1 MKTTN
6 QCSECGAEIDSRSK
20 MPCPACLMKLGMQSW
35 GTPSPSL
42 DSPSIS
48 DVPVTMDQST
58 GGFDAKVASIIESQF
73 PGLEILGLLGQG
85 GMGMVFKAR
94 QTSLD
99 RVVAIKVIRSDTE
112 HREAFEIRFSR
123 EARALASLNHP
134 NIVTVHDFGK
144 TENYFFLMMEFVDGV
159 NIRDLLAGQKI
170 TPREALEIIPQ
181 VCDALQYAH
190 DQGVVHRDIKPEN
203 ILLDKNGRVKIA
215 DYGLAKL
222 VNAEAT
228 SPSLTRT
235 NHVMGTPH
243 YMAPEQVEKPL
254 TVDHRADIYSLGV
267 VIYEMLTGELPLGR
281 FAPPSEK
288 VEVDVRLDQI
298 VLQTLEK
305 EPGLRYQRV
314 SEVKT
319 DFQSVASSQNA
330 RQKPADNANPNSQ
343 QAPVYTAAAQVP
355 IQTEQP
361 NPYGGTPSQFES
373 QNRERQNAASRNAPV
388 NDAYRQQQVGAQKP
402 HQPQQAFTNS
412 PAANQ
417 AYPQHAN
424 PQHTIL
430 QHAYAQNPNAAFNHP
445 YGDQGI
451 SAKPIPKN
459 PPPIFSGIF
468 HHQTYLNALYL
479 LLSFPMGLALFIVT
493 VVGVSAGIPTMII
506 WIGFFILFGAFFM
519 LRSLLAVER
528 GLVQWLLGESIVY
541 RNPVGQQAT
550 MMGKFKTI
558 LQDRSTWWGVL
569 YSLVNFPW
577 SILCFVVV
585 ITFFAIPLFL
595 LAGPILFT
603 QWYYEVNI
611 GSFEID
617 SLPKAIVAAIL
628 GFPIFYVGMKITNV
642 MAFCSRKM
650 SAFFLTRM

>member
-1 MKTTN
+1 MTTIN
-6 QCSECGAEIDSRSK
+6 QCSECGAEIDLRSK

-42 DSPSIS
+42 DSPSIG
-48 DVPVTMDQST
+48 DAPVTMDQSNA
-58 GGFDAKVASIIESQF
+58 GSQFDEKVAAIIESQF

-112 HREAFEIRFSR
+112 HREAFEVRFSR

-144 TENYFFLMMEFVDGV
+144 TDNYFFLMMEFVDGV

-222 VNAEAT
+222 VKGETTA
-228 SPSLTRT
+228 PSLTQT
-235 NHVMGTPH
+235 HHVMGTPH
-243 YMAPEQVEKPL
+243 YMAPEQIEKPL

-281 FAPPSEK
+281 FAPPSQK
-288 VEVDVRLDQI
+288 VEIDVRLDKI
-298 VLQTLEK
+298 VMQTLEK
-305 EPGLRYQRV
+305 EPNLRYQRV

-319 DFQSVASSQNA
+319 DFQSIATAQNESRERA
-330 RQKPADNANPNSQ
+330 HAANQNANP
-343 QAPVYTAAAQVP
+343 APVHS
-355 IQTEQP
+355 EQP

-373 QNRERQNAASRNAPV
+373 KNREHRDEV
-388 NDAYRQQQVGAQKP
+388 NRQQLVGSQKP
-402 HQPQQAFTNS
+402 HQPQQAYAKS
-412 PAANQ
+412 R
-417 AYPQHAN
+417 AN
-424 PQHTIL
+424 P
-430 QHAYAQNPNAAFNHP
+430 NHPLKNP
-445 YGDQGI
+445 YGDESI
-451 SAKPIPKN
+451 TAKEIPKKSL
-459 PPPIFSGIF
+459 PIFPGIF

-479 LLSFPMGLALFIVT
+479 LLSFPMGIALFVVT
-493 VVGVSAGIPTMII
+493 VVGVCAGVPTLIF
-506 WIGFFILFGAFFM
+506 WIGFFILFGAFFT
-519 LRSLLAVER
+519 LRILLAVER
-528 GLVQWLLGESIVY
+528 GMVQWLLGESIVY
-541 RNPVGQQAT
+541 RNPVRQQAT

-558 LQDRSTWWGVL
+558 LKDRSTWWGVV

-577 SILCFVVV
+577 SILCFVIVV
-585 ITFFAIPLFL
+585 TFFAVPLFL
-595 LAGPILFT
+595 LAGPILFV
-603 QWYYEVNI
+603 QWWYEVNI

-617 SLPKAIVAAIL
+617 SIEKAFVAAIL
-628 GFPIFYVGMKITNV
+628 GFPIFYFGMKLTNL
-642 MAFCSRKM
+642 MAFGSRKM
-650 SAFFLTRM
+650 SAFFLSRM